1 MADSEPVVTARVEP
15 YQAEKVSGFLH
26 LPDGP
31 AADGLVLTHG
41 AGANCESR
49 LLVAVAAEFAAAG
62 VRVLR
67 CDLLF
72 RQQRRFGPPFPANAT
87 ADRAGLQAAVAEL
100 RKLTPGRLFLGGH
113 SYGGRQ
119 GSILASEQQDL
130 CDSLLL
136 LSYPLYSPKKP
147 QEWRTKHFTDLRT
160 PVLFVHGTR
169 DHFGSVEELRNAML
183 SIPERSELI
192 RVEGAGHE
200 LKNGAFDVSVL
211 PARLKRVAAKAA

>member
-1 MADSEPVVTARVEP
+1 MGDSESIIAARVER
-15 YQAEKVSGFLH
+15 YETETLNGFLH
-26 LPDGP
+26 LPAGP

-49 LLVAVAAEFAAAG
+49 LLVAVADAFAAAG

-67 CDLLF
+67 CDLAF
-72 RQQRRFGPPFPANAT
+72 RQHRRFGPPFPANA
-87 ADRAGLQAAVAEL
+87 ADDRAGLQAAVAQL
-100 RKLTPGRLFLGGH
+100 RRLAPGRLFLGGH

-119 GSILASEQQDL
+119 ASILASEQPDL
-130 CDSLLL
+130 CDALLL

-147 QEWRTKHFTDLRT
+147 EEWRTKHFPDLRT

-192 RVEGAGHE
+192 RVEGAGHD
-200 LKNGAFDVSVL
+200 LKNGTFEVSAL
-211 PARLKRVAAKAA
+211 RARLDRVAANTG